1 MQRTFQWFIYIK
13 RPISCSMLS
22 LTGTERFE
30 WSSVNFQILPSYN
43 QASVGRVGLR
53 RTRPHPVLVP
63 KIWNLY
69 RPRPVPSLGRA
80 RTRTVPGRLV
90 PSNGPLLITSKRMTA
105 PAKPKQMSPFGL
117 VSKFLPG
124 PPRLLELRNIR
135 KRPEQRFWF
144 TRWTLKPGLIEIW
157 MRILKLSLSNQTRLE
172 SKQIR
177 ELKVPGVT
185 MKERI
190 KAQF

>member
-13 RPISCSMLS
+13 RPISESILS
-22 LTGTERFE
+22 LSAGTEGFE
-30 WSSVNFQILPSYN
+30 RLIVD
-43 QASVGRVGLR
+43 GRPW
-53 RTRPHPVLVP
+53 TS
-63 KIWNLY
+63 KFY
-69 RPRPVPSLGRA
+69 R
-80 RTRTVPGRLV
+80 
-90 PSNGPLLITSKRMTA
+90 LLISKRMTA

-124 PPRLLELRNIR
+124 PHRLLKLRNIR
-135 KRPEQRFWF
+135 KRPELRFWS
-144 TRWTLKPGLIEIW
+144 TRWTLKRGLIEIW

-190 KAQF
+190 KARFKSSWERCLKKFTMCGMTHFVWPSCLRDEYDPIKMFQQNSQKWKKQCW